1 MRILIARLGAYGDTL
16 ITTPLIRYLKQQGHE
31 IYYLTS
37 DNGRTILENNPN
49 VDKLIFHERDSVP
62 NTKLGEYFEAT
73 KKLYECDQ
81 LIDLCESIE
90 INLAFSPSQPQSK
103 YPKFEKMAIANRNY
117 YEETFEFTARQVG
130 DYGRLVMGWK
140 DHNLNPEMFFTEQ
153 EEKFIE
159 EDIRIPYMG
168 KKKILWGLSGSSR
181 QKTYPPEY
189 MVKVIQAFPDY
200 IHITV
205 GEEVCRL
212 LEWPFSHVSVKDQF
226 PNVVTRAAKFTM
238 RESILACKYVDL
250 VIAPDTGLLHGSGCF
265 DTPKIGLLTNTSR
278 ENITKHFKND
288 YSLEAENVAC
298 APCFNLIYDANV
310 QAQTDE
316 EDVPLCM
323 KWGHPPERLIK
334 RIKEVFDDQNT

>member
-1 MRILIARLGAYGDTL
+1 MRILICRLGAYGDTL

-31 IYYLTS
+31 IFYLTS

-49 VDKLIFHERDSVP
+49 VDKLIFHERDSIP

-81 LIDLCESIE
+81 MIDLCESIE

-117 YEETFEFTARQVG
+117 YEETFDFAQKQMESGTNAP
-130 DYGRLVMGWK
+130 WK
-140 DHNLNPEMFFTEQ
+140 WAADLNPEIFFTEK

-189 MVKVIQAFPDY
+189 MCKVIETFPDY

-212 LEWPFSHVSVKDQF
+212 LEWPFTHPSVKDKF
-226 PNVVTRAAKFTM
+226 PNVVPRAAKFTM
-238 RESILACKYVDL
+238 RESILATKYVDL

-265 DTPKIGLLTNTSR
+265 DTPKIGLLTNTTI
-278 ENITKHFKND
+278 ENISKHFKNNF
-288 YSLEAENVAC
+288 SLEAEGVAC
-298 APCFNLIYDANV
+298 SPCMNLIYDANV

-316 EDVPLCM
+316 EGVPLCM
-323 KWGHPPERLIK
+323 QWGHPVDRMIK
-334 RIKEVFDDQNT
+334 RIKEVFNE

>member
-1 MRILIARLGAYGDTL
+1 MRILVARLGAFGDTL

-49 VDKLIFHERDSVP
+49 VDKLIFHVRDSIE

-73 KKLYECDQ
+73 KKLYECDK

-103 YPKFEKMAIANRNY
+103 YPKFEKMAIANKNY
-117 YEETFEFTARQVG
+117 YEETFDFVGRQTG
-130 DYGRLVMGWK
+130 DYGRLVMK
-140 DHNLNPEMFFTEQ
+140 HDKNFNPEMFFTEQ

-159 EDIRIPYMG
+159 EDVRIPYMG

-189 MVKVIQAFPDY
+189 MCKVIKAFPDY

-212 LEWPFSHVSVKDQF
+212 LEWPFTHPDVKDKF
-226 PNVVTRAAKFTM
+226 PNVVPRAAKFTM

-250 VIAPDTGLLHGSGCF
+250 VIAPDTGLLHGAGCF

-288 YSLEAENVAC
+288 YSLEATDVSC
-298 APCFNLIYDANV
+298 SPCYNLIYDANV
-310 QAQTDE
+310 QSQTDS
-316 EDVPLCM
+316 EDGTPLCM
-323 KWGHPPERLIK
+323 KWGILPDRLIA
-334 RIKEVFDDQNT
+334 RVKEVFNAI

>member
-16 ITTPLIRYLKQQGHE
+16 ITTPLIRYLKKQGHE
-31 IYYLTS
+31 IFYLTS
-37 DNGRTILENNPN
+37 DNGRTILDHNPN
-49 VDKLIFHERDSVP
+49 IDKLIFHKRDSIP
-62 NTKLGEYFEAT
+62 NAELGKYFEAT
-73 KKLYECDQ
+73 KKLYECDE

-103 YPKFEKMAIANRNY
+103 YPKFERMAIANKNY
-117 YEETFEFTARQVG
+117 YEETFRIAIKEAFEYEWRYLGQH
-130 DYGRLVMGWK
+130 DI
-140 DHNLNPEMFFTEQ
+140 NPEMFFTDQ

-159 EDIRIPYMG
+159 EDIRIPYFG

-189 MVKVIQAFPDY
+189 MCKVVQAFPDY

-212 LEWPFSHVSVKDQF
+212 LEWPFTHISVKDKF
-226 PNVVTRAAKFTM
+226 PNVVPRAAKYTM
-238 RESILACKYVDL
+238 RESIVACKYVDL

-265 DTPKIGLLTNTSR
+265 KTPKIGLLTNTSR
-278 ENITKHFKND
+278 DNITKHFEND
-288 YSLEAENVAC
+288 FSLEAEGVAC
-298 APCFNLIYDANV
+298 SPCFNLIYDANV

-316 EDVPLCM
+316 ESVPLCV

-334 RIKEVFDDQNT
+334 RIKEVFNA